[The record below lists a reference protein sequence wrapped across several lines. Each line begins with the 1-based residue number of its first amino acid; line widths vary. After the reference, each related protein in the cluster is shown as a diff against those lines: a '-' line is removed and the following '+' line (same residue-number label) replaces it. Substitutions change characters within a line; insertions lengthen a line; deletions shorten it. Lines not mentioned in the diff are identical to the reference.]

1 MSAIAGTVRCMV
13 TISGTAG
20 HAGTVPMGRR
30 HDAAAAAAEIVLYV
44 EQRCAQAPTLV
55 GTVGQ
60 LAVPNG
66 AINIIPG
73 RCELTLDI
81 RAADDATRDAAVRD
95 VMRGDRADRGAARR
109 RHREQGSAA
118 RPPRCAVRRGL
129 QSLLSDAVT
138 RAGVDPRHLP
148 SGAGHDA
155 MMFDGVTDIAMLF
168 VRCGNG
174 GISHSPL
181 EIITAEDADVAAR
194 VLLDTVLRLG
204 TGIMTSTKAIS
215 DFVDREFARETAFLA
230 ELVKVPSD
238 NPPGDCAA
246 HAQRARELLEQLG
259 LTVEAHEVPR
269 STVEAAG
276 MKSVTNLIVRHRFGD
291 GPVIALNAHGDVV
304 PPGLGWRFDPYG
316 AVVEDG
322 PHGPVMYG
330 RGVAVSKSDFATYT
344 WTLLA
349 LKAAGRA
356 AATSSAERSSCTSP
370 TTRRS
375 AAIVGPKWLLDEK
388 LDQAR
393 CRRSPPGFSYAI
405 VTAHDGCLHLEVT
418 VTGKQAHAAMPET
431 GVDALEAATGI
442 LAALYAHRSGL
453 ARIRSATPGIVS
465 PTLNVGLI
473 KGGINTNVVPDQVV
487 FRIDR
492 RMIPE
497 EDAAKVEAELRRAD
511 HGRGRAPC
519 ANQSRRASAAVG
531 AGRCARSRAPTG
543 SPL

>member
-1 MSAIAGTVRCMV
+1 
-13 TISGTAG
+13 
-20 HAGTVPMGRR
+20 
-30 HDAAAAAAEIVLYV
+30 
-44 EQRCAQAPTLV
+44 
-55 GTVGQ
+55 
-60 LAVPNG
+60 
-66 AINIIPG
+66 
-73 RCELTLDI
+73 
-81 RAADDATRDAAVRD
+81 
-95 VMRGDRADRGAARR
+95 
-109 RHREQGSAA
+109 
-118 RPPRCAVRRGL
+118 
-129 QSLLSDAVT
+129 
-138 RAGVDPRHLP
+138 
-148 SGAGHDA
+148 
-155 MMFDGVTDIAMLF
+155 
-168 VRCGNG
+168 
-174 GISHSPL
+174 
-181 EIITAEDADVAAR
+181 
-194 VLLDTVLRLG
+194 
-204 TGIMTSTKAIS
+204 MTSTKAIS
-215 DFVDREFARETAFLA
+215 DFVEREFARESAFPA

-238 NPPGDCAA
+238 NPPGDCRA

-276 MKSVTNLIVRHRFGD
+276 MKSVTNLIVRHRFGE

-349 LKAAGRA
+349 LKALAAGGDKLRG
-356 AATSSAERSSCTSP
+356 TLELHFTYDEEVGG
-370 TTRRS
+370 
-375 AAIVGPKWLLDEK
+375 IVGPKWLLDEK
-388 LDQAR
+388 LTRPDAAIAA
-393 CRRSPPGFSYAI
+393 GFSYAI

-465 PTLNVGLI
+465 PTLNIGLI

-497 EDAAKVEAELRRAD
+497 EDAAKVEAELRELIRAAA
-511 HGRGRAPC
+511 GRDARIKVDVHRLLLAQALRPQPGTDRI
-519 ANQSRRASAAVG
+519 AAVIERHAKAILGVDVPVMGVPLYTDARHYAAAGIPIVLYG
-531 AGRCARSRAPTG
+531 AGPRSILEANAHNADENLRLNDLRAATKIVA
-543 SPL
+543 LTVADLLRAE

>member
-1 MSAIAGTVRCMV
+1 
-13 TISGTAG
+13 
-20 HAGTVPMGRR
+20 
-30 HDAAAAAAEIVLYV
+30 
-44 EQRCAQAPTLV
+44 
-55 GTVGQ
+55 
-60 LAVPNG
+60 
-66 AINIIPG
+66 
-73 RCELTLDI
+73 
-81 RAADDATRDAAVRD
+81 
-95 VMRGDRADRGAARR
+95 
-109 RHREQGSAA
+109 
-118 RPPRCAVRRGL
+118 
-129 QSLLSDAVT
+129 
-138 RAGVDPRHLP
+138 
-148 SGAGHDA
+148 
-155 MMFDGVTDIAMLF
+155 
-168 VRCGNG
+168 
-174 GISHSPL
+174 
-181 EIITAEDADVAAR
+181 
-194 VLLDTVLRLG
+194 
-204 TGIMTSTKAIS
+204 MTSTKAIS
-215 DFVDREFARETAFLA
+215 DFVDREFARESAFLA

-238 NPPGDCAA
+238 NPPGDCGA

-276 MKSVTNLIVRHRFGD
+276 MKSVTNLIVRHRFGE

-330 RGVAVSKSDFATYT
+330 RGVAVSKSDFDTYT

-349 LKAAGRA
+349 LKALA
-356 AATSSAERSSCTSP
+356 AA
-370 TTRRS
+370 
-375 AAIVGPKWLLDEK
+375 
-388 LDQAR
+388 
-393 CRRSPPGFSYAI
+393 GFSYAI

-497 EDAAKVEAELRRAD
+497 EDAAKVEAELRALITAAA
-511 HGRGRAPC
+511 GRHAQIKVDVRLLLLAQALRPQPGTDRI
-519 ANQSRRASAAVG
+519 AAVIERHAKAILGVDVPVMGVPLYTDARHYAAAGIPIVLYG
-531 AGRCARSRAPTG
+531 AGPRSILEANAHNADENLRLNDLRAATKIVALTVADLLR
-543 SPL
+543 SE